1 MKEKILKTLD
11 VLHNGGIILYPT
23 DTVWGIGCC
32 ATDADAIDKLYKIK
46 QRDKSKSFLILLDHV
61 SQVQA
66 YVNKPSEV
74 ALDIMNLSEDP
85 LTVIFESA
93 KNLPKNLIAED
104 GSIAIRIVNDPFCK
118 ALIGKLK
125 RPIVST
131 SANFTGE
138 PTPLYFK
145 EIDRKLIAMVDY
157 TVKLKQNVRHKKS
170 SSIIKI
176 SRNNEIKIIRK

>member
-61 SQVQA
+61 SQIQS

-74 ALDIMNLSEDP
+74 ALDMMNLSEDP

-131 SANFTGE
+131 SANFSGE
-138 PTPLYFK
+138 PTPIYFR
-145 EIDRKLIAMVDY
+145 EIDKKLIDMVDF
-157 TVKLKQNVRHKKS
+157 TVKMKQNERHKKS